1 MIDSYS
7 FSWLEGSLSN
17 SKTSHIRG
25 SCAMDTLYTLLTPI
39 SRRTN
44 RKVDPLHEFKVEKK
58 VNGAATHLE
67 PGSVHRRNRFGLD
80 RFELGVNGIETNRLY
95 WIEHWLRFIGAHCT

>member
-1 MIDSYS
+1 
-7 FSWLEGSLSN
+7 
-17 SKTSHIRG
+17 
-25 SCAMDTLYTLLTPI
+25 MDTLYTLLTPI

-67 PGSVHRRNRFGLD
+67 P
-80 RFELGVNGIETNRLY
+80 
-95 WIEHWLRFIGAHCT
+95 